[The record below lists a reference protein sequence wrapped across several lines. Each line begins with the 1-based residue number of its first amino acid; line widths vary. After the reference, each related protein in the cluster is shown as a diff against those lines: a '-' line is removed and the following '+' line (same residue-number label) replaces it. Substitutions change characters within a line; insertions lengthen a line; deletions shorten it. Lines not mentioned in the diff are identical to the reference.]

1 MNNAQD
7 QIDKM
12 INDLDSVND
21 EFVNDYFDNEN
32 LNPISNIETLDEESK
47 ADRVSEEFDE
57 NANNYDDT
65 FHFSEV
71 EESSIDEN
79 SIQDDNKLSDKTF
92 SYSDILSR
100 LDARNDIDLNNSTD
114 ILSLIENSIS
124 SEEFFD
130 AIEKED
136 LND

>member
-21 EFVNDYFDNEN
+21 EFVNEYFDNEN
-32 LNPISNIETLDEESK
+32 LNTISNIETFDDELESDM
-47 ADRVSEEFDE
+47 ASEENDD
-57 NANNYDDT
+57 NTNSYDNT
-65 FHFSEV
+65 YHFSEV
-71 EESSIDEN
+71 EDSSADEN
-79 SIQDDNKLSDKTF
+79 SIQDNNRLNDKPF
-92 SYSDILSR
+92 SYNDILSR
-100 LDARNDIDLNNSTD
+100 LDAKNDIDLNNSTD
-114 ILSLIENSIS
+114 ILGLIENSTN